1 MAAICLD
8 NSLTGC
14 IKNPRM
20 FVPLTIL
27 LLHEKKITQKL
38 GLTHPFFMPT
48 ESVDGNLDRVHGGCL
63 FYASQPAAPQLVGL
77 KGPGD

>member
-8 NSLTGC
+8 NSLTGW

-27 LLHEKKITQKL
+27 LLHEKNYSETWLNTSI
-38 GLTHPFFMPT
+38 
-48 ESVDGNLDRVHGGCL
+48 
-63 FYASQPAAPQLVGL
+63 FYALQTLWMGIWTGYMGDAFSLLQTYLPQLVRL